1 MNVDFLGVQ
10 RAGTPTKSPQPRG
23 GLRTGV
29 LLRRGRRV
37 AQWRSALRERLASAS
52 SLSWSMWA
60 WATMTSMVENMSD
73 SSWDRIRGLYPCL
86 TRPGIARR
94 ISNVERAVADRVGAT
109 LRVSNKKSAR
119 RAWQL
124 CQALD
129 DYSLFLRPGRN
140 QPCGQ

>member
-1 MNVDFLGVQ
+1 MNADSLGVQ

-73 SSWDRIRGLYPCL
+73 LLVGSYSWVVSLSDEAGDRPADLERGACRRGSRRRDPACFKQEK
-86 TRPGIARR
+86 RPTSLA
-94 ISNVERAVADRVGAT
+94 AVSGA
-109 LRVSNKKSAR
+109 
-119 RAWQL
+119 
-124 CQALD
+124 
-129 DYSLFLRPGRN
+129 
-140 QPCGQ
+140 